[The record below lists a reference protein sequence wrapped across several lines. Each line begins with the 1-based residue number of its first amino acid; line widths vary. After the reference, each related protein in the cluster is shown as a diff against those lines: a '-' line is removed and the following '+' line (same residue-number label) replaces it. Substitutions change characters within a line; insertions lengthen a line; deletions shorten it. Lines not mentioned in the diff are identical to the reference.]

1 MTETADNSRIL
12 TRRAAFGLVLAGLAG
27 SAVHSHLPHLPAA
40 APAKPKPLALNT
52 PKFEWPSL
60 TALGQKM
67 VNSKLTPGLSLSV
80 MHDGELFYS
89 KGFGTANLD
98 TGAAVTPQT
107 GFRIASIT
115 KQFTA
120 AAILLLAEEGKLSIG
135 DPLAKFLPDFPRASE
150 ITLRQMLSHTAG
162 LSDYINGQDHNL
174 LVTAQRQDYTADE
187 IIRIIQNR
195 TPLYRAKPGATWLY
209 SNSGFALLGIVVERV
224 SGLAF
229 PDFCAQRLFAPAQMA
244 ATAIDR
250 TCTSANGCSG
260 YRPDYR
266 APHGFDTNVP
276 VSPSFIGGAGAIR
289 STTEDLVLWHK
300 ALLDGKVLKRES
312 LEAMLT
318 PVMLKN
324 GTPAMERRGAEPLEY
339 GLGMGL
345 GKVGD
350 LRLISHGGR
359 VNGFT
364 GHLRSLPDQKLTVAI
379 LYNCDGSGAGGFMPT
394 QKKLRTEATRLG
406 LKELGLA
413 ESGGDGADD
422 A

>member
-1 MTETADNSRIL
+1 MTETADKTRVM
-12 TRRAAFGLVLAGLAG
+12 TRRAAFALVLTGLAG
-27 SAVHSHLPHLPAA
+27 SAIHSRMPLLPAA
-40 APAKPKPLALNT
+40 KPAAKPKPVALNA
-52 PKFEWPSL
+52 PKFDWPSL
-60 TALGQKM
+60 TALGQTM
-67 VNSKLTPGLSLSV
+67 VDRKLTPGLSLSV

-89 KGFGTANLD
+89 KGFGIANLD

-120 AAILLLAEEGKLSIG
+120 AAILLLAEDGKLAVT
-135 DPLAKFLPDFPRASE
+135 DPLSKFLPEFPRAGDV
-150 ITLRQMLSHTAG
+150 TLRQLMSHTAG
-162 LSDYINGQDHNL
+162 LSDYINGQNHDL
-174 LVTAQRQDYTADE
+174 LVTAQRTDYTSDE
-187 IIRIIQNR
+187 VIRIIQNR
-195 TPLYRAKPGATWLY
+195 TPLYRAAPGATWLY
-209 SNSGFALLGIVVERV
+209 SNSGFALLGIIVERV

-229 PDFCAQRLFAPAQMA
+229 ADFCAQRLFAPAGMA

-300 ALLDGKVLKRES
+300 ALLDGKVLKPQS
-312 LEAMLT
+312 LNAMLT
-318 PVMLKN
+318 PVLLKS
-324 GTPAMERRGAEPLEY
+324 GAPAMERRGEEPLEY
-339 GLGMGL
+339 GYGMGL
-345 GKVGD
+345 GTVNN
-350 LRLISHGGR
+350 LRLMSHGGR

-379 LYNCDGSGAGGFMPT
+379 LYNCDGSGAGGFMPI

-406 LKELGLA
+406 LSALGLA
-413 ESGGDGADD
+413 
-422 A
+422 

>member
-1 MTETADNSRIL
+1 MTNTADTSRVL

-27 SAVHSHLPHLPAA
+27 SAALRTHVPHLTAA
-40 APAKPKPLALNT
+40 APEKPKPKPLNA
-52 PKFEWPSL
+52 PRFDWPSL

-67 VNSKLTPGLSLSV
+67 IDDKLTPGLSLSV

-89 KGFGTANLD
+89 KGFGMANLE
-98 TGAAVTPQT
+98 TGTATTPQT

-120 AAILLLAEEGKLSIG
+120 AAILLLAEDGKLALG
-135 DPLAKFLPDFPRASE
+135 DPLSKFLPDFPRAGD

-174 LVTAQRQDYTADE
+174 LVTAQRTDYTADE
-187 IIRIIQNR
+187 IVRIIQNR
-195 TPLYRAKPGATWLY
+195 TPLYRAQPGATWLY
-209 SNSGFALLGIVVERV
+209 SNSGFALLGIVVERL

-229 PDFCAQRLFAPAQMA
+229 ADFCAQRLFAPAEMA

-250 TCTSANGCSG
+250 TCTTANGCSG

-289 STTEDLVLWHK
+289 STTEDLVRWHK
-300 ALLDGKVLKRES
+300 ALLAGKVLKTDS
-312 LEAMLT
+312 LNAMLT

-324 GTPAMERRGAEPLEY
+324 GSPAMERRGAEPLEY

-345 GKVGD
+345 GTINNQ
-350 LRLISHGGR
+350 RLMSHGGR

-364 GHLRSLPDQKLTVAI
+364 GHLRSFPDQKLTVAI
-379 LYNCDGSGAGGFMPT
+379 LYNCDGSGAANFMPM
-394 QKKLRTEATRLG
+394 QKKLRNEASRLG
-406 LKELGLA
+406 LGELGSA
-413 ESGGDGADD
+413 
-422 A
+422 